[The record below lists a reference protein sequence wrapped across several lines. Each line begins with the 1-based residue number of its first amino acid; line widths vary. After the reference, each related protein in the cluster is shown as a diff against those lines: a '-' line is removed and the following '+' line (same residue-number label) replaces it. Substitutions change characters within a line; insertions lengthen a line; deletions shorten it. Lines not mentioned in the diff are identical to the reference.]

1 MNRLILSTIGTSL
14 LTQQID
20 KGNSDEKDWYS
31 KLRDT
36 ANLKPEK
43 TPDDVKEII
52 HILRE
57 RAIQKLEQ
65 SSVKQIRSASAEL
78 NGIYGFYEEDLSQ
91 GRGDMHWLISTD
103 TAQGRETA
111 GIVENFL
118 TKRQISSQIL
128 TPKNLSTASTEVFS
142 EGIDD
147 LLTELETIV
156 KGYDYV
162 CFNLVGGFKSL
173 QGYLNTIGMFYADE
187 IIYIFEG
194 TNSDLIRIPR
204 LPIKVNSDEITPHKA
219 ELALMAAGAWLPRS
233 KLKTL
238 SESLIFSI
246 GDECTLSNWG
256 QLIWNQT
263 KSQFLSQ
270 DLLVFPRLTYLLS
283 FQDDYRNISDASQ
296 KIKLQEVLA
305 KVSYLLMKR
314 EGDTSLLKADG
325 GLQYD
330 IYTNQ
335 QGIAHFR
342 VTQGLRVSCV
352 AENGNLVLRRYGK
365 EPDVN
370 RNP

>member
-36 ANLKPEK
+36 ANLKLEK

-128 TPKNLSTASTEVFS
+128 TPKNL
-142 EGIDD
+142 
-147 LLTELETIV
+147 
-156 KGYDYV
+156 
-162 CFNLVGGFKSL
+162 
-173 QGYLNTIGMFYADE
+173 
-187 IIYIFEG
+187 
-194 TNSDLIRIPR
+194 
-204 LPIKVNSDEITPHKA
+204 
-219 ELALMAAGAWLPRS
+219 
-233 KLKTL
+233 
-238 SESLIFSI
+238 
-246 GDECTLSNWG
+246 
-256 QLIWNQT
+256 
-263 KSQFLSQ
+263 
-270 DLLVFPRLTYLLS
+270 
-283 FQDDYRNISDASQ
+283 
-296 KIKLQEVLA
+296 
-305 KVSYLLMKR
+305 
-314 EGDTSLLKADG
+314 
-325 GLQYD
+325 
-330 IYTNQ
+330 
-335 QGIAHFR
+335 
-342 VTQGLRVSCV
+342 
-352 AENGNLVLRRYGK
+352 
-365 EPDVN
+365 
-370 RNP
+370 